1 MRRGAPIRLM
11 LFIAAALAAL
21 VYLTPTF
28 IANREDAGRRDVKDS
43 LPGWWPR
50 FLPTEQIHLGL
61 DLQGGSHLILTVKV
75 DKAIENNLERIRG
88 ELTNILRQRGIS
100 GVSVEKVEGTQLQ
113 LKVPSGSAERVRAV
127 LKGDFGNLTE
137 ARTPQ
142 TSGGMT
148 DFYLTLSKEEMRA
161 LRDYAV
167 DQSLETIRNRV
178 DQFGV
183 SEPIIQ
189 RQGQEDILIQL
200 PGIQDPDRAKEII
213 GKTALLE
220 FKLVDEAANVEDA
233 IRTGP
238 PPGRQVLYGH
248 AGKGEGGLGAEKSAY
263 VLEARTLMTGEYI
276 TDARVRPSSQLEGPY
291 VELILNS
298 SGARLFEE
306 ITAANVKRRLAI
318 VLDNRVYSAPVIQER
333 IGGGR
338 ASITGSFTIQ
348 EARDLAIILRAGA
361 LPAPVEIAEERTVG
375 PSLGQDSIKQGIT
388 SFIVGGALVV
398 VFMIAYYKG
407 AGLLAIVAVIFN
419 LLFMMAILAGFQAVL
434 TLPGIAGIV
443 LTIGMAVDAN
453 VLINERIREELRAG
467 RAIRS
472 AIEAGY
478 EHALPAILDS
488 NITTFLSGVILFQF
502 GTGPIKGFAVTLCV
516 GILTTVLTAV
526 YLTRIYYDQRMAARK
541 LESISI

>member
-1 MRRGAPIRLM
+1 MRQNVRARLI
-11 LFIAAALAAL
+11 LFTVLTLASLIYL
-21 VYLTPTF
+21 VSTF
-28 IANREDAGRRDVKDS
+28 VEPV
-43 LPGWWPR
+43 PEWWSK
-50 FLPTEQIHLGL
+50 FLPTTKVQLGL
-61 DLQGGSHLILTVKV
+61 DLQGGTHLVLEVKV
-75 DKAIENNLERIRG
+75 DKAIENGLERIKG
-88 ELTNILRQRGIS
+88 ELTNALRERGIS
-100 GVSVEKVEGTQLQ
+100 GAALERHGMQLH
-113 LKVPSGSAERVRAV
+113 LKVPADGAERVRGL
-127 LKGDFGNLTE
+127 LKSDFANLAIANT
-137 ARTPQ
+137 Q
-142 TSGGMT
+142 TSGGT
-148 DFYLTLSKEEMRA
+148 TEFVLTLSKEELRA

-167 DQSLETIRNRV
+167 DQSLETIRNRI

-189 RQGQEDILIQL
+189 RQGQQDILIQL
-200 PGIQDPDRAKEII
+200 PGIQDPERAKEII

-220 FKLVDEAANVEDA
+220 FKLVDDTVNLEEALRN
-233 IRTGP
+233 GP
-238 PPGRQVLYGH
+238 PPGRQILYGY
-248 AGKGEGGLGAEKSAY
+248 AGKGEAGVGAEKVAY
-263 VLEARTLMTGEYI
+263 VVESRTLMTGEYI
-276 TDARVRPSSQLEGPY
+276 VDARVRPSSQLQGPY

-298 SGARLFEE
+298 TGARLFEQ

-338 ASITGSFTIQ
+338 ASITGSFDIK
-348 EARDLAIILRAGA
+348 EARDLAIVLRAGA
-361 LPAPVEIAEERTVG
+361 LPAPVEIVEERTVG

-388 SFIVGGALVV
+388 SFMVGGALVI
-398 VFMIAYYKG
+398 VFMIAYYQG
-407 AGLLAIVAVIFN
+407 AGLVAVVAVIFN
-419 LLFMMAILAGFQAVL
+419 ILFMLAILAGFQAVL

-467 RAIRS
+467 RTARS

-488 NITTFLSGVILFQF
+488 NVTTFLSGVILFQF

-526 YLTRIYYDQRMAARK
+526 YLTRIYYDYRILSRK
-541 LESISI
+541 LERISI

>member
-1 MRRGAPIRLM
+1 
-11 LFIAAALAAL
+11 
-21 VYLTPTF
+21 
-28 IANREDAGRRDVKDS
+28 
-43 LPGWWPR
+43 
-50 FLPTEQIHLGL
+50 
-61 DLQGGSHLILTVKV
+61 V
-75 DKAIENNLERIRG
+75 DKAIENNIERVRG
-88 ELTNILRQRGIS
+88 DLTNILRERGVS
-100 GVSVEKVEGTQLQ
+100 GVSVERQGTQIH
-113 LKVPSGSAERVRAV
+113 LKFASASAERVRGI
-127 LKGDFGNLTE
+127 LKSDFGNLTE
-137 ARTPQ
+137 VKSQ
-142 TSGGMT
+142 TSSGT
-148 DFYLTLSKEEMRA
+148 AEIILTLSKEELRS

-167 DQSLETIRNRV
+167 DQSLETIRNRI

-200 PGIQDPDRAKEII
+200 PGIQDPERAKEII

-220 FKLVDEAANVEDA
+220 FKLVDDNANVEEA
-233 IRTGP
+233 IRNGP
-238 PPGRQVLYGH
+238 PPGRQVLYGRG
-248 AGKGEGGLGAEKSAY
+248 GKGEGGIGAENTAY
-263 VLEARTLMTGEYI
+263 VVESRTLMTGEYI
-276 TDARVRPSSQLEGPY
+276 TDARVRPSAQLQGPY

-298 SGARLFEE
+298 SGARLFEQ

-375 PSLGQDSIKQGIT
+375 PSLGQDSIHQGVI
-388 SFIVGGALVV
+388 SFMVGSALVI

-407 AGLLAIVAVIFN
+407 AGLLAVVAVIFN
-419 LLFMMAILAGFQAVL
+419 ILFMLAVLAGFQAVL

-467 RAIRS
+467 RAVRS

-478 EHALPAILDS
+478 QHALPAILDS

-526 YLTRIYYDQRMAARK
+526 YLTRIYYDYRMTARK
-541 LESISI
+541 LERISI